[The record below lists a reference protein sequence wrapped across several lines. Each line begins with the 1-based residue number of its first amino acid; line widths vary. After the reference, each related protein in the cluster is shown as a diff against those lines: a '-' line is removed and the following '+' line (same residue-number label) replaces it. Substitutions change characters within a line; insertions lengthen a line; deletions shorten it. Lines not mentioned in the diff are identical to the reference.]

1 MIAKRTVA
9 GAAVLAVLAG
19 AACTARRVDLVNAAG
34 HRTHCT
40 AEGYGW
46 GALGTDAMVDD
57 CVAELEAKGY
67 HRVETAEP

>member
-1 MIAKRTVA
+1 MITKRTIL
-9 GAAVLAVLAG
+9 GAALLAAI
-19 AACTARRVDLVNAAG
+19 ACTACAARRVDLVNDTG
-34 HRTHCT
+34 HRVHCT

-67 HRVETAEP
+67 RRVDTAAP